1 MDLAQH
7 LDWHEVCTIPC
18 GVEEIDVKPRWM
30 VALLITGVLVIS
42 AAAQEKSTA
51 QVGHGEMARLP
62 RQQSSSTAI
71 PPAQLQEPP
80 GSQDATEYPQ
90 LMQAVLQG
98 LSEDLVQIAQL
109 AHDGNI
115 SRAQAEYLSVEG
127 YYRALMR
134 FQLLRALYQN
144 ADETKKAEGYAQADP
159 APQVPGNTIVVS
171 PPTSSLDVSQQI
183 ASYLELTPAQIAAIE
198 AQVTAG
204 RKRVQ
209 PLLEQLENSRRALIS
224 NTLNGHFD
232 AQEVRALAAEQS
244 RILQQLVEANAVL
257 VANVYS
263 ILTSEQQRKMDELRR
278 QATTTVKAR
287 FPEQ

>member
-1 MDLAQH
+1 M
-7 LDWHEVCTIPC
+7 I
-18 GVEEIDVKPRWM
+18 
-30 VALLITGVLVIS
+30 ALLITGVLVIS
-42 AAAQEKSTA
+42 AGAEENSTA
-51 QVGHGEMARLP
+51 QLTNGVMARVP

-115 SRAQAEYLSVEG
+115 SRKQAEYLSVEG

-144 ADETKKAEGYAQADP
+144 AAGANQREPYSQANT
-159 APQVPGNTIVVS
+159 APQSSDTTMVVPS
-171 PPTSSLDVSQQI
+171 PTSQPDLSGQI

-198 AQVTAG
+198 ARVTAD
-204 RKRVQ
+204 RERVE
-209 PLLEQLENSRRALIS
+209 PLLEQLDNSRRALIS

-244 RILQQLVEANAVL
+244 RILQQLIEANAEVE
-257 VANVYS
+257 ANVYS
-263 ILTSEQQRKMDELRR
+263 ILTSEQQRKVNELRR
-278 QATTTVKAR
+278 QTMATMKTR
-287 FPEQ
+287 FPEW